1 MTNLE
6 LREAVESELNWES
19 SIDPAEIA
27 VAVKDGIVTLSG
39 RVPSY
44 WERFAAERAAERVE
58 GVVAV
63 VNELEVRLPSENER
77 TDEDIAQAAVNALKW
92 SVLVPADKIIVKA
105 RNGWITLE
113 GTVNWQFQ
121 KKAAEKAVSKLVGVR
136 GVTNLVEIKPRVRKR
151 TVKGSIE
158 AALKRLAELDA
169 KEIEVKVEGD
179 TVTLTGI
186 VHSWF
191 EREEAERA
199 AWAAPGIRRVEDHL
213 IVAM

>member
-6 LREAVESELNWES
+6 LREAVESELNWEP

-63 VNELEVRLPSENER
+63 VNKLEVRLPSENER

-151 TVKGSIE
+151 IFELTK
-158 AALKRLAELDA
+158 ALA
-169 KEIEVKVEGD
+169 
-179 TVTLTGI
+179 
-186 VHSWF
+186 
-191 EREEAERA
+191 
-199 AWAAPGIRRVEDHL
+199 RVS
-213 IVAM
+213 A

>member
-6 LREAVESELNWES
+6 LREAVESELNWEP

-27 VAVKDGIVTLSG
+27 VAVKGGIVTLSG

-44 WERFAAERAAERVE
+44 WERFAAERAAQRVE

-63 VNELEVRLPSENER
+63 VNELEVRLPTESER
-77 TDEDIAQAAVNALKW
+77 TDEDIAQAAVKALKW
-92 SVLVPADKIIVKA
+92 SVLVPAEKIVVTV

-136 GVTNLVEIKPRVRKR
+136 GVTNLLEIKPRVRKR
-151 TVKGSIE
+151 TVKASIE

-169 KEIEVKVEGD
+169 KEIEVKVDGD
-179 TVTLTGI
+179 TVTLTGT

-213 IVAM
+213 VVAM